1 MEHNTW
7 THSIWKIW
15 SKKKKRKKKVGIGD
29 SIKYVNSSWNM
40 LVNKTHNIFTYVNLT
55 RGEPKLEGMF
65 NCITWWYCERIN
77 VFWIPFWKINS
88 SFDVFKT
95 LKTSIY
101 PVTESDMYLNCKGN
115 HNETEV
121 TTYNTITRIY
131 ADTQAPHT
139 LFKSSQSTIPFTLTQ
154 DNSTVQLGQYK
165 CHRQWQRLIL
175 PYIL

>member
-15 SKKKKRKKKVGIGD
+15 SKKRKKEKGGD

-65 NCITWWYCERIN
+65 KLHNMRVPWKNKCILNSILKDKFQ
-77 VFWIPFWKINS
+77 FWCLQ
-88 SFDVFKT
+88 D
-95 LKTSIY
+95 
-101 PVTESDMYLNCKGN
+101 TEDKYLSCNGIRYVLNCKGN

-131 ADTQAPHT
+131 ADTQAPHK

-154 DNSTVQLGQYK
+154 DSSTVQIRAIQVS
-165 CHRQWQRLIL
+165 
-175 PYIL
+175 